1 MMTFTDWSPAILGQR
16 FWLISQGTHMACAM
30 GFPWDPRKRLSFS
43 KYSSELLDADGSKV
57 PLYAIAIQ
65 IYNIKVFSCLI

>member
-1 MMTFTDWSPAILGQR
+1 
-16 FWLISQGTHMACAM
+16 MARAM

-43 KYSSELLDADGSKV
+43 RYSSERLDADGSKV

-65 IYNIKVFSCLI
+65 IHHMGVSENG